1 MQSDFTDIFDEARLH
16 DYTDEQLLLFIGNSP
31 CFAID
36 ENFSS
41 QTRILSHSFVAKH
54 SYRYRNRYP
63 ADEIEGMKLATRLG
77 VRVPKLHR
85 VVPAENDQG
94 SYLIMT
100 RIHGRVL
107 ADIWMSLSWW
117 RSICLAL
124 QLSRFVKLMRSV
136 TSLTGGSLSTGAALC
151 TAFDEDKSG
160 PVLRASPTAFAEY
173 INCTSGVCHSRGK
186 TPRLLSYGSQ
196 PHNMIMDDAHL
207 LWLIDW
213 QDSGFYPSYMEHDGM
228 RLNMSL
234 ENSWWGDL
242 AFWRWRLFRWLVT
255 GSHPK
260 EENASSPAIPAYWA
274 QGERSTPIEHIQQVA
289 VMHAPLSTSV
299 NLPG

>member
-1 MQSDFTDIFDEARLH
+1 MQSDSMDVFDEARLH

-63 ADEIEGMKLATRLG
+63 ADEIEGMKLATRIG

-94 SYLIMT
+94 AYLIMT

-107 ADIWMSLSWW
+107 ADIWISLGWW
-117 RSICLAL
+117 RTIRLAL
-124 QLSRFVKLMRSV
+124 QLSRFVKLMHSV

-160 PVLRASPTAFAEY
+160 PVLHASPTVFAEY
-173 INCTSGVCHSRGK
+173 INWWVLFSRPPRFIARPEHAIGAEKHHVFCH
-186 TPRLLSYGSQ
+186 TDLS
-196 PHNMIMDDAHL
+196 PHNMIMDNAHL

-213 QDSGFYPSYMEHDGM
+213 QDSGFYPSYMEHNGM

-260 EENASSPAIPAYWA
+260 EENARSRQSSPAIPAHRA
-274 QGERSTPIEHIQQVA
+274 QGERLCTEYA
-289 VMHAPLSTSV
+289 D
-299 NLPG
+299 